1 MTQDPF
7 TLVGI
12 RPEEPQAMPSKKK
25 TGFPFLSVLVLL
37 LIVLGCVFAG
47 VIAQKDP
54 AFLDLANYSKSPD
67 REFLFGTDTLGRD
80 IFSCIWYGRSVILN
94 MSSLPGAW
102 AEAFCISCRK
112 RAFCT
117 SEFLP

>member
-1 MTQDPF
+1 MTQDSF

-12 RPEEPQAMPSKKK
+12 RPEEPQATPSKKK

-47 VIAQKDP
+47 VIAQKNP
-54 AFLDLANYSKSPD
+54 SFLLLENYSKSPD
-67 REFLFGTDTLGRD
+67 REFLFATDTLGRD

>member
-37 LIVLGCVFAG
+37 LIVLGCV
-47 VIAQKDP
+47 IAQKNP
-54 AFLDLANYSKSPD
+54 AFLVLENYSKSTD
-67 REFLFGTDTLGRD
+67 REFLFATDTLGRD

-112 RAFCT
+112 RAFYT

>member
-1 MTQDPF
+1 MTQNPF

-12 RPEEPQAMPSKKK
+12 RPEEPQATPSKKK

-37 LIVLGCVFAG
+37 LIVLGCVFAD
-47 VIAQKDP
+47 VIAQKNP
-54 AFLDLANYSKSPD
+54 AFPVLENYSKSPD
-67 REFLFGTDTLGRD
+67 RKFLFGTDTLGRD
-80 IFSCIWYGRSVILN
+80 IFSCIWYDRSVIPN

-102 AEAFCISCRK
+102 AEAFCISYRK
-112 RAFCT
+112 RAFYT

>member
-12 RPEEPQAMPSKKK
+12 RPEEPQATPSKKK

-54 AFLDLANYSKSPD
+54 ACLDLANYSKAPD

-94 MSSLPGAW
+94 MSSLPGA
-102 AEAFCISCRK
+102 
-112 RAFCT
+112 
-117 SEFLP
+117 

>member
-37 LIVLGCVFAG
+37 LIVLG
-47 VIAQKDP
+47 
-54 AFLDLANYSKSPD
+54 
-67 REFLFGTDTLGRD
+67 
-80 IFSCIWYGRSVILN
+80 
-94 MSSLPGAW
+94 
-102 AEAFCISCRK
+102 
-112 RAFCT
+112 
-117 SEFLP
+117 

>member
-1 MTQDPF
+1 M
-7 TLVGI
+7 GI
-12 RPEEPQAMPSKKK
+12 RPEEPQATPSKKK
-25 TGFPFLSVLVLL
+25 TGFPFLSVLFLL

-47 VIAQKDP
+47 VIARKNL
-54 AFLDLANYSKSPD
+54 AFLVLENYFKSPD

-94 MSSLPGAW
+94 MSSLPDAW

-112 RAFCT
+112 CAFYT
-117 SEFLP
+117 SEFFP